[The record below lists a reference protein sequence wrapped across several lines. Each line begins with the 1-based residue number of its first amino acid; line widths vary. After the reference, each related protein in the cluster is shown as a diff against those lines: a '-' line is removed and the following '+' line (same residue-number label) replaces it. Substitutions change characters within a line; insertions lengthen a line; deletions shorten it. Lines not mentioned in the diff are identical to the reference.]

1 MLQHHAEVR
10 LAYPLGPLKEG
21 IQIEPM
27 RVALALCGVI
37 SEAAQGEPM
46 LFEVEDEGELRADHG
61 FRCESAGRRVAELA
75 YCG

>member
-1 MLQHHAEVR
+1 
-10 LAYPLGPLKEG
+10 
-21 IQIEPM
+21 M
-27 RVALALCGVI
+27 RVALALCDVI
-37 SEAAQGEPM
+37 SETAQGEPM